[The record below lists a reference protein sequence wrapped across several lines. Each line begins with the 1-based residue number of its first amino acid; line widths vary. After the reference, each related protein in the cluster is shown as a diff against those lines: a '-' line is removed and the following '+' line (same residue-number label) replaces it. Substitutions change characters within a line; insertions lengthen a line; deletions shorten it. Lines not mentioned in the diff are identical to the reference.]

1 MKELIACKILKCL
14 WPIIAK
20 VQKYNWLFTKWQIYA
35 RKLWV
40 LRLGPILGYNDSV
53 FMSLAT
59 TSFWI
64 IFCSFFYS
72 RLNSKHVF
80 NPESIQIFWWDF
92 YYCSKHFKK
101 LSRGVYSEPNQ
112 TLGWSF
118 YENSEWLK
126 AIHSKKL
133 EPQMVSLEFL
143 SAFSFK
149 LCLGDWATFS
159 HDTAV
164 LYATFNAHVWCL
176 ELLNN
181 ALDTVDISIT
191 FQIHW
196 FMTFNFKP
204 LYLLISHSRKTT
216 MVKIL
221 FNKVADL

>member
-1 MKELIACKILKCL
+1 
-14 WPIIAK
+14 
-20 VQKYNWLFTKWQIYA
+20 
-35 RKLWV
+35 
-40 LRLGPILGYNDSV
+40 
-53 FMSLAT
+53 MSLIQNP
-59 TSFWI
+59 SRFSDEIFI
-64 IFCSFFYS
+64 IV
-72 RLNSKHVF
+72 LNILRNSAEGCIQNQIKH
-80 NPESIQIFWWDF
+80 
-92 YYCSKHFKK
+92 
-101 LSRGVYSEPNQ
+101 
-112 TLGWSF
+112 LGWSF

-133 EPQMVSLEFL
+133 EPHMFSLEFL
-143 SAFSFK
+143 SAFSFQ
-149 LCLGDWATFS
+149 LCLSDWVTFS

-164 LYATFNAHVWCL
+164 LYATFNAHFWCL

-204 LYLLISHSRKTT
+204 LYLLISHSRKTP